1 MGKFVGCHEDQDY
14 YYLFEELIDGTNLF
28 RFLRKFKYTMEIK
41 EAKFYIAE
49 VVCMLEYLHKNNIVY
64 RDLKP
69 ENLMICSDGHLKLID
84 FGAAKHMKKD
94 RTYTLMGS
102 LHYIAP
108 EVLD

>member
-1 MGKFVGCHEDQDY
+1 MCFFVCAA
-14 YYLFEELIDGTNLF
+14 IDAEGRN
-28 RFLRKFKYTMEIK
+28 
-41 EAKFYIAE
+41 EAL
-49 VVCMLEYLHKNNIVY
+49 LEYLHKNNIVY